1 LGCDAGPSPSDW
13 DRLTQL
19 VYQQEAASYQGDFA
33 TPAYTRRRNVQDDKM
48 PSSQEQSANFEVKL
62 HLVTMPGVVVTAW
75 VKPMN
80 ITETS
85 VLMGF
90 TLSELEC

>member
-1 LGCDAGPSPSDW
+1 M
-13 DRLTQL
+13 
-19 VYQQEAASYQGDFA
+19 
-33 TPAYTRRRNVQDDKM
+33 QDDKM